1 MVTAI
6 KMPKMGLSG
15 DTSLIGQ
22 WIKKKG
28 DKVSVGESILT
39 VETDKATFE
48 VEAEAEGVLLEV
60 FYEEGDEVPVLTSI
74 GVIGEEGEDF
84 SKFLNEGSAGSE
96 PIKDENEHQTDLIVQ
111 AQPTITANDQNLE
124 SADISSLKISPRAK
138 RTAERLHLDYRF
150 AEPSGA
156 SGRIIEKDIL
166 RLLEKAPR
174 YTSAA
179 KAAGIL
185 VDRNDKGTGLGGRV
199 TVQDVSGTAS
209 TKPSE
214 QKAVEEPATHDK
226 PGYNVQP
233 LSRMRKVIAKNMM
246 NSLHNTAQLTL
257 TSSFDAAAILAYRNK
272 VKKQKESLGIE
283 NVTLN
288 DMILFAVSRTLMN
301 HKNLN
306 AHLVDNDLLVFDS
319 VHLGMAVDTPKGL
332 IVPTLVDTNKKSL
345 VELAK
350 ASNEMVEKCK
360 DETILPHEMQGAS
373 FTVTN
378 LGSFGIESFTPVL
391 NPPQVGILG
400 VNTIVY
406 RVKQLEGKDITYP
419 AMGLSLTF
427 DHRALDGAPAARFLK
442 DLTTNLEHFDLLL
455 AK

>member
-15 DTSLIGQ
+15 ETSLIGQ
-22 WIKKKG
+22 WMKKKG
-28 DKVSVGESILT
+28 DKVTIGESILT

-48 VEAEAEGVLLEV
+48 VEAEAEGILLDV
-60 FYEEGDEVPVLTSI
+60 FYEEGEEVPVLISI
-74 GVIGEEGEDF
+74 GVIGEEGEDYSEF
-84 SKFLNEGSAGSE
+84 FKDNSADAESTKE
-96 PIKDENEHQTDLIVQ
+96 DQQPAPSIQ
-111 AQPTITANDQNLE
+111 AQQTIVANDQNLVLSE
-124 SADISSLKISPRAK
+124 TTNLKISPRAK
-138 RTAERLHLDYRF
+138 KTAERLHLDYRF
-150 AEPSGA
+150 AEPTGA
-156 SGRIIEKDIL
+156 KGRIIEKDVL
-166 RLLEKAPR
+166 RILEKAPR

-185 VDRNDKGTGLGGRV
+185 VDANDKATGLGGRV
-199 TVQDVSGTAS
+199 TLQDVSAS

-214 QKAVEEPATHDK
+214 QKVVQEPKTHDEA
-226 PGYNVQP
+226 GYKVQP

-246 NSLHNTAQLTL
+246 NSLHHSAQLTL
-257 TSSFDAAAILAYRNK
+257 STSFDATSILEYRSK
-272 VKKQKESLGIE
+272 VKRQKDTLVIE
-283 NVTLN
+283 NITLN

-301 HKNLN
+301 HKNVN
-306 AHLVDNDLLVFDS
+306 AHLVDDDLLEFND

-332 IVPTLVDTNKKSL
+332 IVPTLAHANTKSL

-350 ASNEMVEKCK
+350 SSNKMVQKCK
-360 DETILPHEMQGAS
+360 DGTILPHEMQGAS

-400 VNTIVY
+400 VNTIVT
-406 RVKQLEGKDITYP
+406 RIKQVDGTDITYP

-442 DLTTNLEHFDLLL
+442 DLTANLEHFELLL

>member
-15 DTSLIGQ
+15 ETSLIGQ
-22 WIKKKG
+22 WMKKKG
-28 DKVSVGESILT
+28 DKVTIGESILT

-48 VEAEAEGVLLEV
+48 VEAEAEGILLDV
-60 FYEEGDEVPVLTSI
+60 FFEEGDEVPVLIPI

-84 SKFLNEGSAGSE
+84 SGFLNDNSAEAESSKE
-96 PIKDENEHQTDLIVQ
+96 DQQPDPTVQ
-111 AQPTITANDQNLE
+111 AQQTITANDQNLVLSE
-124 SADISSLKISPRAK
+124 TTNLKISPRAK
-138 RTAERLHLDYRF
+138 KTAERLHLDYRF
-150 AEPSGA
+150 AEPTGA
-156 SGRIIEKDIL
+156 NGRIIEKDVFRI
-166 RLLEKAPR
+166 LEKAPR

-185 VDRNDKGTGLGGRV
+185 VDANDKATGLGGRV
-199 TVQDVSGTAS
+199 TLQDVSGSAS
-209 TKPSE
+209 TKPNE
-214 QKAVEEPATHDK
+214 QKVVQEPTTHDES
-226 PGYNVQP
+226 GYKVQP

-246 NSLHNTAQLTL
+246 NSLHHSAQLTL
-257 TSSFDAAAILAYRNK
+257 STSFDATSILDYRSK
-272 VKKQKESLGIE
+272 VKKQKDTLGIE
-283 NVTLN
+283 NITLN

-301 HKNLN
+301 HSNVN
-306 AHLVDNDLLVFDS
+306 AHLVDDDLLVFND

-332 IVPTLVDTNKKSL
+332 IVPTLAHANTKSL

-350 ASNEMVEKCK
+350 SSNEMVQKCK
-360 DETILPHEMQGAS
+360 DGTILPHEMQGAS

-400 VNTIVY
+400 VNTIVT
-406 RVKQLEGKDITYP
+406 RIKQVDGKDITYP

-442 DLTTNLEHFDLLL
+442 DLTANLEHFDLLL